1 MNREISQMEISY
13 GRWLQTF
20 CLSLLVFV
28 SSCTYGDTDRYSAKG
43 KGKVFISLDWKGQ
56 ALPSKT
62 HFYFYPSG
70 SNIPVECEGDGHGYE
85 GILPAGTYEM
95 VVVNSDFENIA
106 LQTDKGYEQAYAHGI
121 PAAGEPVA
129 SETRAGE
136 PDLILPPG
144 NFYGAGLADVQVDGS
159 LDKIYTVYPRELV
172 YSVLL
177 NIKIK
182 GGEEVSE
189 IKGMLTGV
197 SPSVHI
203 PSGKASY
210 NDLVAVSI
218 PLSKLEGGHFRSE
231 QTVFGLTPDI
241 DEEMPAGQNKL
252 VLDISMADGNGL
264 KNELDITELI
274 NEAVSGNVSGAVEAS
289 IELELVIDTSRPEGL
304 HLQLVGWHTGTGSAG
319 NNRKEGLE

>member
-13 GRWLQTF
+13 GRWLQTL

-56 ALPSKT
+56 ALSSKT
-62 HFYFYPSG
+62 RFYFYPSG
-70 SNIPVECEGDGHGYE
+70 SDTPVVCEGDGSGYE
-85 GILPAGTYEM
+85 GVLPAGTYKM
-95 VVVNSDFENIA
+95 VMINSDFENIY
-106 LQTDKGYEQAYAHGI
+106 LQTDKGYDQAYAHSLS
-121 PAAGEPVA
+121 ASGEPV
-129 SETRAGE
+129 SLVTRAGE
-136 PDLILPPG
+136 PVLILPPG
-144 NFYGAGLADVQVDGS
+144 NFYGTGLADVQVDGS
-159 LDKIYTVYPRELV
+159 LDKIYTVYPRKLV
-172 YSVLL
+172 CSVLL
-177 NIKIK
+177 DVKIK
-182 GGEEVSE
+182 GSEEVSAIE
-189 IKGMLTGV
+189 GTLTGV

-210 NDLVAVSI
+210 NDLVAVPV
-218 PLSKLEGGHFRSE
+218 PLSKQDGGHFRSE

-241 DEEMPAGQNKL
+241 DGEMSAGQNKL
-252 VLDISMADGNGL
+252 VLDITLVDGNGL

-274 NEAVSGNVSGAVEAS
+274 NEAVSGDASGTVEAT
-289 IELELVIDTSRPEGL
+289 IELELVIDTSCPEGL